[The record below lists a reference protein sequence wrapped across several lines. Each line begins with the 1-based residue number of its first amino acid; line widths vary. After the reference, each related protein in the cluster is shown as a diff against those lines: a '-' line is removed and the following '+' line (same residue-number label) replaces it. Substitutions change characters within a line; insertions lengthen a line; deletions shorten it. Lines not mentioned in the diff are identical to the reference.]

1 MKANTMVQDSKD
13 GDVMNSMTATAV
25 LQGRPDA
32 PRKPAATPPRRRDLA
47 LYLGLALLTL
57 AVWGVSRLELFTAAS
72 DTGYWIGVAGGVCML
87 MLFTYPMRKHLRFM
101 QRFGAGKY
109 WFVAHMMLGV
119 AGPMLIM
126 LHSTFRIGSINAG
139 VALYSMLVVAISG
152 VIGRFLY
159 VRLHRDLHG
168 EKLNLNELRKAHA
181 RHDAPS
187 TQLGF
192 VPLVAQRLANF
203 EREVLTESGQ
213 RPALIHSLVVVPL
226 RRMQVDR
233 VCREELKFKV
243 LALGQTKGWEPAKTA
258 SLLRKTRRLVH
269 EELMSL
275 QRIAQFS
282 AWEKLFSWWHVA
294 HVPFVYLMV
303 LSAVAHVVAVHA
315 Y

>member
-1 MKANTMVQDSKD
+1 M
-13 GDVMNSMTATAV
+13 MNSTAAAAV
-25 LQGRPDA
+25 LQRRPNA
-32 PRKPAATPPRRRDLA
+32 RPKSAAKAPRRRDAA

-57 AVWGVSRLELFTAAS
+57 AVWGVSRLDLFTAAS
-72 DTGYWIGVAGGVCML
+72 NTGYWIGVAGGVCML

-101 QRFGAGKY
+101 QRFGAGKH
-109 WFVAHMMLGV
+109 WFVAHMVLGV

-126 LHSTFRIGSINAG
+126 LHSTFRVGSINAG
-139 VALYSMLVVAISG
+139 VALYSMLVVAVSG
-152 VIGRFLY
+152 VVGRFLY

-168 EKLNLNELRKAHA
+168 EKINLNELRKLHA
-181 RHDAPS
+181 THDAAS
-187 TQLGF
+187 THLGF

-203 EREVLTESGQ
+203 EREVLAEAGR
-213 RPALIHSLVVVPL
+213 RPALFHSLVVVPI
-226 RRMQVDR
+226 RRLQVDR
-233 VCREELKFKV
+233 VCRDELKFKI

-258 SLLRKTRRLVH
+258 SMLRKTRRLVH
-269 EELMSL
+269 EELMAL

>member
-1 MKANTMVQDSKD
+1 MSDSMA
-13 GDVMNSMTATAV
+13 GAAV
-25 LQGRPDA
+25 LRGQASAR
-32 PRKPAATPPRRRDLA
+32 RKPQSAPARRRDA
-47 LYLGLALLTL
+47 VLYLGLALATL
-57 AVWGVSRLELFTAAS
+57 GVWGLSRLGLFSADS
-72 DTGYWIGVAGGVCML
+72 DTGYWIGVAGGTCML
-87 MLFTYPMRKHLRFM
+87 LLFTYPMRKHLRFM

-109 WFVAHMMLGV
+109 WFVAHMVLGV
-119 AGPMLIM
+119 AGPLLIL
-126 LHSTFRIGSINAG
+126 LHSTFRVGSINAG
-139 VALYSMLVVAISG
+139 VALYSMLIVAVSG

-181 RHDAPS
+181 RHDTPT

-192 VPLVAQRLANF
+192 VPLVTQRLADF
-203 EREVLTESGQ
+203 EREVLADAGR
-213 RPALIHSLVVVPL
+213 RPKLIHSLLVVPL

-233 VCREELKFKV
+233 VCRDELKFKV
-243 LALGQTKGWEPAKTA
+243 IALGQTRGWDHAKTA
-258 SLLRKTRRLVH
+258 SLLRKTRYLVH
-269 EELMSL
+269 EELMAL

-303 LSAVAHVVAVHA
+303 LSALAHVVAVHA